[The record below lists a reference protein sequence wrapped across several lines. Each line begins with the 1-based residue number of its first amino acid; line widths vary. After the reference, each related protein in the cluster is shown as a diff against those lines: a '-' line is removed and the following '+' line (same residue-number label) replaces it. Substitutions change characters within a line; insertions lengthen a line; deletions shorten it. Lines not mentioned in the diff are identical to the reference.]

1 MQEKLTGPDQFR
13 AYREAAGLSR
23 TKLSVL
29 IGAAENQNYIERIES
44 GKKPISHIEFGKA
57 MKICKLLHITP
68 KQLLACDNKEA
79 QA

>member
-1 MQEKLTGPDQFR
+1 MQDNLTGPERFR

-23 TKLSVL
+23 TKLSAL

-57 MKICKLLHITP
+57 MKICKLLHVTP